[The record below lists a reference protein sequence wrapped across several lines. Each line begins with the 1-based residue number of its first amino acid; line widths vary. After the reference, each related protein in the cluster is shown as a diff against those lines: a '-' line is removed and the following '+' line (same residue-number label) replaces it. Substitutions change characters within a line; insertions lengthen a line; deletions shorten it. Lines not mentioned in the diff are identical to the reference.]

1 MCGIIAAVIKNPTK
15 EDFETLKRVFIESKI
30 RGMHATG
37 ISFLPAWSD
46 KVVTIK
52 DSIPADKFADIHLHP
67 DNMKDFVS
75 SDGVLYLVG
84 HCRYSTS
91 DLEFNQP
98 LANETKSIVH
108 NGVITQELPENWKEL
123 YGYECMTKNDS
134 ELVLHSDDAL
144 REFSHMSMGVVELYL
159 DKKIRV
165 YRNGKRPL
173 YLTTLQNGNIITST
187 SDIARRS
194 GLDVPMEVPMNLYM
208 TIDGDLTVQMERV
221 LINDE
226 FDFQKVEYETV
237 HI

>member
-1 MCGIIAAVIKNPTK
+1 
-15 EDFETLKRVFIESKI
+15 
-30 RGMHATG
+30 
-37 ISFLPAWSD
+37 
-46 KVVTIK
+46 
-52 DSIPADKFADIHLHP
+52 
-67 DNMKDFVS
+67 
-75 SDGVLYLVG
+75 
-84 HCRYSTS
+84 
-91 DLEFNQP
+91 
-98 LANETKSIVH
+98 
-108 NGVITQELPENWKEL
+108 VITQELPENWKEL
-123 YGYECMTKNDS
+123 YGYACMTKNDS
-134 ELVLHSDDAL
+134 ELILHSDDAL

-187 SDIARRS
+187 SDIARRA